1 MDTGA
6 EGLLFEVLFE
16 ELSTDGARQSAEMSA
31 HSFSQVCLMYKNRNG
46 EVAQSRATLI
56 QGSSSSSGIPAI
68 LLL

>member
-1 MDTGA
+1 MDTRV

-16 ELSTDGARQSAEMSA
+16 ELSTDGARQSVELSA

-46 EVAQSRATLI
+46 EVAQSRTTLT
-56 QGSSSSSGIPAI
+56 QSSSRSGIPAI

>member
-6 EGLLFEVLFE
+6 EGPLFEALFE
-16 ELSTDGARQSAEMSA
+16 ELSTDGARQSAELSA

-46 EVAQSRATLI
+46 EVAQSRTTRI
-56 QGSSSSSGIPAI
+56 QSSSGGIPAI